1 MANVEYRCFV
11 GGIAWAVSDDS
22 LTKLSIINDRET
34 GISRSFGFVTFANEQ
49 SMKDAIEG

>member
-1 MANVEYRCFV
+1 MADVEYRCIV

-22 LTKLSIINDRET
+22 LTKAFSTFGDVT
-34 GISRSFGFVTFANEQ
+34 GISRGFGFVTFANEQ